1 MSPQYGWRM
10 RTKHV
15 STRRRVRNLVGKRLL
30 ASERNQALD
39 ALRDRR
45 AESLTELE
53 KDLEL

>member
-1 MSPQYGWRM
+1 M

-45 AESLTELE
+45 AESPTELE